1 MRRNSK
7 QERDKEF
14 RDNARSLRAWKKFHR
29 EERDAVLAGP
39 HAATLAELFRAFA
52 NIECVKPAQL
62 IGFIGAIDWGSI
74 DYETRLTVLHEV
86 NNAITKFREKQGLEP
101 IDDALPGEP
110 PRAFEIIRRIITSF
124 PRARGGPPESPVN
137 TEGK

>member
-1 MRRNSK
+1 MKRRSTA
-7 QERDKEF
+7 QEKKLVD
-14 RDNARSLRAWKKFHR
+14 DARLLRAWKKFHR